1 MHSLG
6 ASFLLDNLITRL
18 QTHIYQDACYCTF
31 FPSGVKIDGRGWA
44 SWTQE
49 AAVAQVVLL
58 EQADSRMSSLLSGW
72 YHSLRHL
79 QPHILAWSPALA
91 LPPCAHSRQT
101 VPGSRGPS
109 GSAWVCVLCLVS
121 SICLHVPYFPVGNCG
136 CCSQLS
142 SC

>member
-1 MHSLG
+1 MQSLG

-79 QPHILAWSPALA
+79 QPHILAWEPS
-91 LPPCAHSRQT
+91 
-101 VPGSRGPS
+101 PGSSSLRPQQADCTQKPRTLWVSLGLCTLS
-109 GSAWVCVLCLVS
+109 GVLHMFACALFSRWKLWVL
-121 SICLHVPYFPVGNCG
+121 
-136 CCSQLS
+136 
-142 SC
+142 